1 MSEFLLKIEL
11 LNEGTWMVTD
21 DKFQKREFA
30 DFKDMVEFV
39 KEFSRAKSARR
50 IEAGGLLGGPSDV

>member
-39 KEFSRAKSARR
+39 KEFSRGFTRR
-50 IEAGGLLGGPSDV
+50 GVEGGPSDV